1 MISPQSTG
9 SATKEKPPELADV
22 SAVQLHGQFFARM
35 RVDEHLSAGVMT
47 CAISPRGF
55 LEPDDRLNVVKKP
68 EFQAAQ
74 YAAFRGRRTWIPPRF
89 SSLYFSFCCLAAAA
103 GTAVDAGTKRG

>member
-1 MISPQSTG
+1 
-9 SATKEKPPELADV
+9 
-22 SAVQLHGQFFARM
+22 M

-55 LEPDDRLNVVKKP
+55 LEPDDRLNVVTSP
-68 EFQAAQ
+68 ESQAAQ
-74 YAAFRGRRTWIPPRF
+74 YAAP
-89 SSLYFSFCCLAAAA
+89 AAAA